1 MNSSPSARIRKA
13 ESFGFLPFLLL
24 GSGRA
29 RLRRP
34 SLNPPGKQASRT
46 AMALFFRKRIKIL
59 PGVTLNLS
67 KSGVSATVG
76 RKGASVSVGKRG
88 TYLNLWTTHSCQARC

>member
-1 MNSSPSARIRKA
+1 
-13 ESFGFLPFLLL
+13 
-24 GSGRA
+24 
-29 RLRRP
+29 
-34 SLNPPGKQASRT
+34 
-46 AMALFFRKRIKIL
+46 MALFFRKRIKIL

-88 TYLNLWTTHSCQARC
+88 TYLNAGLPGCLLYTSPSPRDKRQSRMPSSA

>member
-1 MNSSPSARIRKA
+1 
-13 ESFGFLPFLLL
+13 
-24 GSGRA
+24 
-29 RLRRP
+29 
-34 SLNPPGKQASRT
+34 
-46 AMALFFRKRIKIL
+46 MALFFRKRIKIL

-88 TYLNLWTTHSCQARC
+88 TYLNAGQADAAAQERRTRRSKRPSRRIP

>member
-1 MNSSPSARIRKA
+1 
-13 ESFGFLPFLLL
+13 
-24 GSGRA
+24 
-29 RLRRP
+29 
-34 SLNPPGKQASRT
+34 
-46 AMALFFRKRIKIL
+46 MALFFRKRIKIL

-88 TYLNLWTTHSCQARC
+88 TYLNLWTTQSCQARC

>member
-1 MNSSPSARIRKA
+1 
-13 ESFGFLPFLLL
+13 
-24 GSGRA
+24 
-29 RLRRP
+29 
-34 SLNPPGKQASRT
+34 
-46 AMALFFRKRIKIL
+46 MALFFRKRIKIL

-88 TYLNLWTTHSCQARC
+88 TYLNLWTTHSCQARCQVFFAAGGARARMRSRSGRGPY